1 MFIEGCGAED
11 LARAYGTPLYV
22 YSEPDIVDK
31 CRGTRREFLD
41 KYEDTRAAYAA
52 KAFCT
57 MGMVK
62 LVEREGLPLEKAL
75 PLFTSN
81 VAEALGFGADCGRL
95 APGARADILLVDGS
109 WRIQDVLVRGKL
121 LMSDGVS
128 CVPSY
133 YRQT

>member
-1 MFIEGCGAED
+1 MEITSREGRMFIEGCGAED

-31 CRGTRREFLD
+31 CRGIRREFLD

-62 LVEREGLPLEKAL
+62 LVEREGLCLDVVSGGELYTAL
-75 PLFTSN
+75 Q
-81 VAEALGFGADCGRL
+81 AGFP
-95 APGARADILLVDGS
+95 PGAHRV
-109 WRIQDVLVRGKL
+109 Q
-121 LMSDGVS
+121 
-128 CVPSY
+128 
-133 YRQT
+133 RQQ